1 MGPWAGHGPGNN
13 VFAYFCGPD
22 EVLLEYTAE
31 VLQIDDSYE
40 PRPSSYWKFAPGR
53 SDQWAS
59 RNRVRRVI
67 IARNGCSASPPTV
80 IGSLDLIVAD
90 GETAMTWGTTMERE
104 NAFMRRG
111 SFILLAVLLSLG
123 AWQPAAKTDD
133 WPDRPIRVLTT
144 ASPGGIS
151 DVFMHA
157 LGEKLGAR
165 LGKPIVVE
173 NRPGGMQNVGAR
185 ACQDSEPDGYTIC
198 IVNADPLIYN
208 QFLIRHMPFDPEK
221 GLQPI
226 TKLFD
231 LIHVM
236 VVNSDFKVKNV
247 DELIALSKAKPGTL
261 SYLTPGAPMVLYME
275 TLKKERGA
283 DWVRVP
289 FKGGGEAV
297 NAILSGFTPIGLFGE
312 GNVVGQIRAG
322 TMTPLVM
329 LNNIHSPNFPQ
340 VPTLKETG
348 YDGPPSR
355 GWYGLFAPAGTPRA
369 IVDRLAKEVAAIVAD
384 PDFAQRQLKDRS
396 LVGSTNTP
404 DEFAQEIVADRKVAE
419 QVVKQAGMGPE

>member
-1 MGPWAGHGPGNN
+1 
-13 VFAYFCGPD
+13 
-22 EVLLEYTAE
+22 
-31 VLQIDDSYE
+31 
-40 PRPSSYWKFAPGR
+40 
-53 SDQWAS
+53 
-59 RNRVRRVI
+59 
-67 IARNGCSASPPTV
+67 
-80 IGSLDLIVAD
+80 
-90 GETAMTWGTTMERE
+90 
-104 NAFMRRG
+104 MRRG
-111 SFILLAVLLSLG
+111 SFVLLAVVLLL
-123 AWQPAAKTDD
+123 AVFRPAAADD

-144 ASPGGIS
+144 TSPGGIS
-151 DVFMHA
+151 DVFMRA
-157 LGEKLGAR
+157 LGEQLGAR

-173 NRPGGMQNVGAR
+173 NRPGGMQNIGAR

-198 IVNADPLIYN
+198 IINADPMIYN
-208 QFLIRHMPFDPEK
+208 QFLVRKLPFDPEK

-236 VVNSDFKVKNV
+236 VVNSDLKVKTV
-247 DELIALSKAKPGTL
+247 DELVALSKAKPGTL
-261 SYLTPGAPMVLYME
+261 SYLTPGAPMVLYMD

-312 GNVVGQIRAG
+312 GNVIGQIRAG

-355 GWYGLFAPAGTPRA
+355 GWYGLFAPAGTPRP
-369 IVDRLAKEVAAIVAD
+369 IVDRLAKEVAAIVAE
-384 PDFAQRQLKDRS
+384 PDFAQKQLKDRS

>member
-1 MGPWAGHGPGNN
+1 
-13 VFAYFCGPD
+13 
-22 EVLLEYTAE
+22 
-31 VLQIDDSYE
+31 
-40 PRPSSYWKFAPGR
+40 
-53 SDQWAS
+53 
-59 RNRVRRVI
+59 
-67 IARNGCSASPPTV
+67 
-80 IGSLDLIVAD
+80 
-90 GETAMTWGTTMERE
+90 
-104 NAFMRRG
+104 MRRG
-111 SFILLAVLLSLG
+111 SFVLLAVVLLLG
-123 AWQPAAKTDD
+123 VLGPAAADD

-144 ASPGGIS
+144 TSPGGIS
-151 DVFMHA
+151 DVFMRA

-173 NRPGGMQNVGAR
+173 NRPGGMQNIGAR

-198 IVNADPLIYN
+198 IINADPMIYN
-208 QFLIRHMPFDPEK
+208 QFLIRNMPFDPEK
-221 GLQPI
+221 GVQPI

-236 VVNSDFKVKNV
+236 VVNSDLKVKTV
-247 DELIALSKAKPGTL
+247 DELIALSKARLGTL

-312 GNVVGQIRAG
+312 GNVIGQIRAG

-355 GWYGLFAPAGTPRA
+355 GWYGLFAPAGTPRP
-369 IVDRLAKEVAAIVAD
+369 IVDRLAKEVAAIVAE
-384 PDFAQRQLKDRS
+384 PDFAQKQLKDRS

-404 DEFAQEIVADRKVAE
+404 DEFAGEIVEDRKVAE

>member
-1 MGPWAGHGPGNN
+1 MHRGSL
-13 VFAYFCGPD
+13 
-22 EVLLEYTAE
+22 VLLAAI
-31 VLQIDDSYE
+31 LLLGA
-40 PRPSSYWKFAPGR
+40 PRP
-53 SDQWAS
+53 
-59 RNRVRRVI
+59 
-67 IARNGCSASPPTV
+67 
-80 IGSLDLIVAD
+80 
-90 GETAMTWGTTMERE
+90 
-104 NAFMRRG
+104 
-111 SFILLAVLLSLG
+111 
-123 AWQPAAKTDD
+123 AAAADD

-144 ASPGGIS
+144 TSPGGIS
-151 DVFMHA
+151 DVFMRA

-198 IVNADPLIYN
+198 IINADPMIYN
-208 QFLIRHMPFDPEK
+208 QFLIRNMPFDPEK

-236 VVNSDFKVKNV
+236 VVNSNLKVKNV
-247 DELIALSKAKPGTL
+247 DELVALSKAKPGTL

-312 GNVVGQIRAG
+312 GNVIGQIRAG

-355 GWYGLFAPAGTPRA
+355 GWYGLFAPAGTPRP
-369 IVDRLAKEVAAIVAD
+369 IVDRIAKEVAAIVAE
-384 PDFAQRQLKDRS
+384 PDFAQKQLKDRS
-396 LVGSTNTP
+396 LVGSTDTP

-419 QVVKQAGMGPE
+419 QVVKQAGMGPQ

>member
-1 MGPWAGHGPGNN
+1 
-13 VFAYFCGPD
+13 
-22 EVLLEYTAE
+22 
-31 VLQIDDSYE
+31 
-40 PRPSSYWKFAPGR
+40 
-53 SDQWAS
+53 
-59 RNRVRRVI
+59 
-67 IARNGCSASPPTV
+67 
-80 IGSLDLIVAD
+80 
-90 GETAMTWGTTMERE
+90 MEKE

-111 SFILLAVLLSLG
+111 SFILLAAILSLG
-123 AWQPAAKTDD
+123 VFRPAAADD

-144 ASPGGIS
+144 TSPGGIS
-151 DVFMHA
+151 DVFMRA

-173 NRPGGMQNVGAR
+173 NRPGGMQNIGAR

-198 IVNADPLIYN
+198 IINADPMIYN
-208 QFLIRHMPFDPEK
+208 QFLIRNMPFDPEK

-236 VVNSDFKVKNV
+236 VVNSDLKVKNV
-247 DELIALSKAKPGTL
+247 DELVALSKAKPGTL

-312 GNVVGQIRAG
+312 GNVIGQIRAG

-355 GWYGLFAPAGTPRA
+355 GWYGLFAPAGTPRP
-369 IVDRLAKEVAAIVAD
+369 IVDRIAKEVAAIVAD
-384 PDFAQRQLKDRS
+384 PDFAQKQLKDRS

-404 DEFAQEIVADRKVAE
+404 DEFAKEIVADRKVAE

>member
-1 MGPWAGHGPGNN
+1 MRS
-13 VFAYFCGPD
+13 VSS
-22 EVLLEYTAE
+22 VL
-31 VLQIDDSYE
+31 
-40 PRPSSYWKFAPGR
+40 
-53 SDQWAS
+53 
-59 RNRVRRVI
+59 
-67 IARNGCSASPPTV
+67 IAA
-80 IGSLDLIVAD
+80 
-90 GETAMTWGTTMERE
+90 
-104 NAFMRRG
+104 
-111 SFILLAVLLSLG
+111 LLSLG
-123 AWQPAAKTDD
+123 LSASAHAQDSSTQDLATQD
-133 WPDRPIRVLTT
+133 WPTRPIRVITT
-144 ASPGGIS
+144 TSPGGIS
-151 DVFMHA
+151 DVFMRA
-157 LGEKLGAR
+157 LGEKLRQR
-165 LGKPIVVE
+165 LGHPLVIE

-198 IVNADPLIYN
+198 IINADPMIYN
-208 QFLIRHMPFDPEK
+208 QFLIRDMPFDPEH

-236 VVNSDFKVKNV
+236 VVNANLKVKTV
-247 DELIALSKAKPGTL
+247 DELIALSKQRPGTL

-275 TLKKERGA
+275 TLKRERGA

-312 GNVVGQIRAG
+312 GNVIGQIRAG

-355 GWYGLFAPAGTPRA
+355 GWYGLFAPAGTPRP
-369 IVDRLAKEVAAIVAD
+369 IVDRLAKEVAAIIAE
-384 PDFAQRQLKDRS
+384 PDFAQTQLKDRS
-396 LVGSTNTP
+396 LVGATSTP
-404 DEFAQEIVADRKVAE
+404 DAFAAEIVADRKVAE
-419 QVVKQAGMGPE
+419 QVVKAAGMEAE

>member
-1 MGPWAGHGPGNN
+1 
-13 VFAYFCGPD
+13 
-22 EVLLEYTAE
+22 
-31 VLQIDDSYE
+31 
-40 PRPSSYWKFAPGR
+40 
-53 SDQWAS
+53 
-59 RNRVRRVI
+59 
-67 IARNGCSASPPTV
+67 
-80 IGSLDLIVAD
+80 
-90 GETAMTWGTTMERE
+90 MEKE

-111 SFILLAVLLSLG
+111 SFILLAAILLLG
-123 AWQPAAKTDD
+123 VFRPAAADD

-144 ASPGGIS
+144 TSPGGIS
-151 DVFMHA
+151 DVFMRA

-173 NRPGGMQNVGAR
+173 NRPGGMQNIGAR

-198 IVNADPLIYN
+198 IINADPMIYN
-208 QFLIRHMPFDPEK
+208 QFLIRNMPFDPEK

-236 VVNSDFKVKNV
+236 VVNSDLKVKNV
-247 DELIALSKAKPGTL
+247 DELVALSKAKPGTL

-312 GNVVGQIRAG
+312 GNVIGQIRAG

-355 GWYGLFAPAGTPRA
+355 GWYGLFAPAGTPRP
-369 IVDRLAKEVAAIVAD
+369 IVDRIATEVAAIVAE
-384 PDFAQRQLKDRS
+384 PDFAQKQLKDRS

-404 DEFAQEIVADRKVAE
+404 DEFAKEIVADRKVAKE
-419 QVVKQAGMGPE
+419 VVKQAGMGPE